1 MLNVM
6 TTTFNNNELEGL
18 GLNLLLVLSIMARER
33 SVTATARRIGVGGPA
48 VSMALQ
54 RLRNVIDDPLF
65 VRTKQGMIPTA
76 RALQLI
82 ALVDPFLTQM
92 RISLAAPA
100 TFNPHTTE
108 RTVRIA
114 IADDLE
120 AVILP
125 GLLEALR
132 SQAPGLTLIVRDANY
147 QAIDAII
154 ASGDADIVVSAILN
168 EHPTRAPHRILYRD
182 HFVALFDPSQLDT
195 AGPLELGT
203 YTKTPQILVSP
214 RGETSSPMDRVLEEL
229 GVSRNIVAVT
239 SKFSNIPP
247 ILQRSALLCN
257 IPSRSALVLAK
268 TFGLMASPL
277 PFSSPE
283 INIGLAWQ
291 VALERDPLAD
301 WLIGLIVSQ
310 FESVHPST

>member
-1 MLNVM
+1 M
-6 TTTFNNNELEGL
+6 TTTFNNNELERL

-33 SVTATARRIGVGGPA
+33 SVTATARRIGVGAPA

-54 RLRNVIDDPLF
+54 RLRSVIGDPLF
-65 VRTKQGMIPTA
+65 VRTKQDMVPTA
-76 RALQLI
+76 RALQLV

-92 RISLAAPA
+92 RISLAAQA
-100 TFNPHTTE
+100 TFDPGSAV

-125 GLLEALR
+125 GLMEALR
-132 SQAPGLTLIVRDANY
+132 SQAPGITLIVRDANY

-168 EHPTRAPHRILYRD
+168 EHPTRAPHKILYRD
-182 HFVALFDPSQLDT
+182 HFVALFDPGQLGT
-195 AGPLELGT
+195 AGPLGLST
-203 YTKTPQILVSP
+203 YTLTPQILVSP
-214 RGETSSPMDRVLEEL
+214 RGETSGPIDRVLEEL
-229 GVSRNIVAVT
+229 SVSRNIVAAT
-239 SKFSNIPP
+239 SKFSNIPL
-247 ILQRSALLCN
+247 ILRRSAMLCN
-257 IPSRSALVLAK
+257 IPSRSALVLAN
-268 TFGLMASPL
+268 TFDLVISPL

-283 INIGLAWQ
+283 INVGIAWQ

-301 WLIGLIVSQ
+301 WFVGLIVSQ
-310 FESVHPST
+310 FEAAHTST